1 MANLGRRLLGSVSA
15 TVSLLHTILVVIAL
29 NSWYHLLESMY
40 SVTVTFLPQLCL
52 GMAYQHTLSNHH
64 QLNASNPGWQNFAL
78 HLQVPSLL
86 IVVFISHSH
95 TPLLY
100 LHTVYIAL
108 SRSTAYLAVMHYFLI
123 FIYIN
128 FFYFSFLLYFYF
140 LCRGCTT
147 MLSLSPVHY
156 RNR

>member
-64 QLNASNPGWQNFAL
+64 QLNASNPGWRNFAL

-108 SRSTAYLAVMHYFLI
+108 SRSTAYLIGSHALFSYFYLYLYF
-123 FIYIN
+123 FIYV
-128 FFYFSFLLYFYF
+128 FFLR
-140 LCRGCTT
+140 RGWSPCTT